1 MFQPGINGAQ
11 RAVAA
16 AVMLGA
22 LLAGCSDIYFDRR
35 ESIALGAGD
44 GVAANQVE
52 QMVDPWP
59 PYSNNKNLTFNG
71 ERMQRAV
78 ECYRIDKVTPP
89 VDLDPSTDAA
99 LPAPTGLCSGRMAAG
114 RAQAAAGTA
123 LGGAAAA
130 TSTYKC
136 RSPCEWE
143 TCAPVD
149 LQLQRRRRGWSS

>member
-22 LLAGCSDIYFDRR
+22 LLAGCSDIYFERR
-35 ESIALGAGD
+35 EAIALGAGD
-44 GVAANQVE
+44 AVAANQVE

-59 PYSNNKNLTFNG
+59 PHSSNKNLTFNG

-78 ECYRIDKVTPP
+78 ECYRIDKVTQP

-99 LPAPTGLCSGRMAAG
+99 LPAPTGMCAG
-114 RAQAAAGTA
+114 KMEQGSAQPAAGTA
-123 LGGAAAA
+123 IAGGAA
-130 TSTYKC
+130 TSAYK
-136 RSPCEWE
+136 
-143 TCAPVD
+143 
-149 LQLQRRRRGWSS
+149 

>member
-1 MFQPGINGAQ
+1 MSQPGINGAR

-35 ESIALGAGD
+35 ETIALGAGD
-44 GVAANQVE
+44 AVAANQVE

-59 PYSNNKNLTFNG
+59 PNSNNKNLTFNG

-78 ECYRIDKVTPP
+78 ECYRIDKVTQP

-99 LPAPTGLCSGRMAAG
+99 LPAPTGMCSGKMEQG
-114 RAQAAAGTA
+114 SAQAAAGTA
-123 LGGAAAA
+123 IGGGAAA
-130 TSTYKC
+130 TSAYK
-136 RSPCEWE
+136 
-143 TCAPVD
+143 
-149 LQLQRRRRGWSS
+149 